1 EEPKRGCETRLN
13 RGRGSPTPIRA
24 VSRGRLQGFPP
35 SRLHGSP
42 NLPED
47 RQGPSLVSVFRLLL
61 IVSRTEPGHYTY
73 LRRVFGG
80 AAVDVILDRRM
91 AERRQRLEEAAPD
104 RRREFRRQRDIS
116 KDLQMS
122 GWAVVRT
129 TSS

>member
-1 EEPKRGCETRLN
+1 M
-13 RGRGSPTPIRA
+13 
-24 VSRGRLQGFPP
+24 V
-35 SRLHGSP
+35 H
-42 NLPED
+42 
-47 RQGPSLVSVFRLLL
+47 LLL

-73 LRRVFGG
+73 LKRVFGG
-80 AAVDVILDRRM
+80 AAVDVFLDRRM

-104 RRREFRRQRDIS
+104 RRRDFRRQRDIS

>member
-1 EEPKRGCETRLN
+1 
-13 RGRGSPTPIRA
+13 
-24 VSRGRLQGFPP
+24 VV
-35 SRLHGSP
+35 H
-42 NLPED
+42 
-47 RQGPSLVSVFRLLL
+47 LLL

-116 KDLQMS
+116 KDLQVS

-129 TSS
+129 ASS

>member
-1 EEPKRGCETRLN
+1 M
-13 RGRGSPTPIRA
+13 
-24 VSRGRLQGFPP
+24 V
-35 SRLHGSP
+35 H
-42 NLPED
+42 
-47 RQGPSLVSVFRLLL
+47 LLL

-116 KDLQMS
+116 KDLQVS

-129 TSS
+129 ASS